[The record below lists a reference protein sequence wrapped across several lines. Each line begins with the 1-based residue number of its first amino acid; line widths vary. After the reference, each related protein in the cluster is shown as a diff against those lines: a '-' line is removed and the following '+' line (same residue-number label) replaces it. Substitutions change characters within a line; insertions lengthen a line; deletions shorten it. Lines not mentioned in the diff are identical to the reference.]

1 MLAEIRR
8 LDTLARGA
16 GTTQSI
22 IDGLRREAETHDGH
36 LGFSLKA
43 IDGGNLQGAKQHAE
57 HTINVLVGEASPD
70 FGDWDQN
77 KRVENPGDGFGLLAY
92 MRLALAMAESELAN
106 PDASSASKAALQPLV
121 DELNA
126 AIRVGEDSQA
136 LAQRIASADSID
148 EMKPLAQEWST
159 RLLAEGSAT
168 AAQQIEATG
177 LRLYLPI
184 VAAP

>member
-1 MLAEIRR
+1 
-8 LDTLARGA
+8 
-16 GTTQSI
+16 
-22 IDGLRREAETHDGH
+22 
-36 LGFSLKA
+36 
-43 IDGGNLQGAKQHAE
+43 
-57 HTINVLVGEASPD
+57 
-70 FGDWDQN
+70 
-77 KRVENPGDGFGLLAY
+77 
-92 MRLALAMAESELAN
+92 MAESELAN